1 MSVFPSLHACW
12 GPDDISASYNKVS
25 FKRMYMCTSRKM
37 CVWYAAWSSKINIS
51 TALSTWFIGVL
62 VSVSVCSGY
71 NSDYNFYLF
80 CLLYVL
86 IYLSSPVK
94 SFHLVQS
101 TVCNFLSKLTFTYL
115 TVAFTWYVL
124 KIGCDYSSLMV
135 EYRSFSEY
143 FAHRR

>member
-1 MSVFPSLHACW
+1 MPVGVQMTSQQAIIKSPSRGCTCAHQGRCVSDMLHDLVKLTFLLLCQHDLSVRLCLW
-12 GPDDISASYNKVS
+12 
-25 FKRMYMCTSRKM
+25 
-37 CVWYAAWSSKINIS
+37 
-51 TALSTWFIGVL
+51 
-62 VSVSVCSGY
+62 VCAVVIT
-71 NSDYNFYLF
+71 DYNFYLF

-115 TVAFTWYVL
+115 TVAFTWYIL